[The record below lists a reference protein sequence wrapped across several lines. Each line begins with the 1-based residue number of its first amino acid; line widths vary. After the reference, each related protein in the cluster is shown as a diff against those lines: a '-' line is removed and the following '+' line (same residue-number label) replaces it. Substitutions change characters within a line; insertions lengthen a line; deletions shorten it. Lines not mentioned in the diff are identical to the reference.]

1 MSFKLFRII
10 SFSLSFIFV
19 SLNVSS
25 QVVVWKL
32 DSLKKIGGHRVEA
45 LGEPKVIKTDKG
57 KAIYF
62 DGVDDGILIDN
73 NPLAGAGT
81 FTVEAIFRPDPDGL
95 AEQRW
100 LHVEDT
106 ENIESRVLLETRL
119 RGDEWFVD
127 TFIRSGENRMP
138 LLAENFKHPL
148 GQWFHVAL
156 VFDGKEMR
164 HYVNGKFE
172 MSGPLTIKPFG
183 KGKSSI
189 GVRQN
194 KVYWFKG
201 AVRKVKFSHQ
211 ALSPDKFM
219 K

>member
-1 MSFKLFRII
+1 MKITIGILII
-10 SFSLSFIFV
+10 AIATV
-19 SLNVSS
+19 SVAAQSS
-25 QVVVWKL
+25 VVWKM
-32 DSLKKIGGHRVEA
+32 DNLKKIGGHRVEV
-45 LGEPKVIKTDKG
+45 LGEPKVIKTGVG

-73 NPLAGAGT
+73 NPLAGAGV
-81 FTVEAIFRPDPDGL
+81 FTIEAIFRPDAGGL

-100 LHVEDT
+100 LHIEDT
-106 ENIESRVLLETRL
+106 ENVESRALLETRL

-127 TFIRSGENRMP
+127 TFIKSGENRMP
-138 LLAENFKHPL
+138 LLAENFRHPL

-183 KGKSSI
+183 KGKTSI

-194 KVYWFKG
+194 KVFWFNG
-201 AVRKVKFSHQ
+201 AVRKARFTHQ
-211 ALSPDKFM
+211 ALAPAKFM